1 MKDPVLITASQ
12 GLNATGSLFHQKK
25 VFANFL
31 KIAYYWIWKNVKS
44 VKVDQKTVFKLNQN
58 VESKENVKGLLLSMK
73 E

>member
-1 MKDPVLITASQ
+1 MKDPVLITANQNQS
-12 GLNATGSLFHQKK
+12 ASGSHFHQKM

-31 KIAYYWIWKNVKS
+31 KIVFYWIWKNVKT
-44 VKVDQKTVFKLNQN
+44 VKVDLETVCKLNQN